1 MFHPLPPALWSR
13 TARLHLKWQQSDS
26 IHIRNTPNPEICD
39 IRVISYRIFLTLLV
53 LWTQRAYHMQLKL
66 SLPPKPQFADEKN
79 SVDSSAIMCEGEPK
93 KACEQTSITNSAL
106 LLIAIWRSANHVCT
120 MTFVSK
126 GSWLHRDDQA
136 MDKFGGISLQKKS
149 SERIVIVPICYAL
162 ACHLS
167 VNPHAQNLSRQI

>member
-1 MFHPLPPALWSR
+1 M
-13 TARLHLKWQQSDS
+13 
-26 IHIRNTPNPEICD
+26 
-39 IRVISYRIFLTLLV
+39 

-126 GSWLHRDDQA
+126 GSWLHRDVCFQCLFESLALTASCSYWLKDQA

-167 VNPHAQNLSRQI
+167 ANPHAQNLSRQI